1 MYKYKLKI
9 LIGISVINIL
19 IAKNP
24 KELNHI
30 PHTVWDSEKSNIG
43 IATIWFQDWSEYE
56 RLHISSVKDSF
67 NFEPHP
73 YAVTTFEKKYKNAIP
88 YEGSNYIQLLGNID
102 WKNDQNWEDGHI
114 NNFDWLVDRDQ
125 NWTYRNK
132 TLSGSAMIDSGKLHL
147 AIRYENELIIELK
160 AESRPYK

>member
-9 LIGISVINIL
+9 LISTLALSIL
-19 IAKNP
+19 IAKDP
-24 KELNHI
+24 KDLSQI
-30 PHTVWDSEKSNIG
+30 PHTVWDSEESNIG
-43 IATIWFQDWSEYE
+43 NAKIWFQDWSNYE
-56 RLHISSVKDSF
+56 RLHIRSVKDSF

-88 YEGSNYIQLLGNID
+88 YKGSNYIQLLGNID
-102 WKNDQNWEDGHI
+102 WEKNQNWEEGHI
-114 NNFDWLVDRDQ
+114 NNFNWLVDRDQ

-147 AIRYENELIIELK
+147 TIRYENELIIELK